1 MKKRLIKGSKA
12 ARDYMAKI
20 RSKIKTVKIGAAGD
34 YAKYEIAVIKKL
46 ASLLKKPYKTVLETV
61 NLDHSL
67 LDIISK
73 NFDKKVTV
81 LNCAKE
87 LKAKLIL
94 VAKKNPIQAFV
105 EILSKLPKAQTKEVK
120 PKFPIKLPATVT
132 IGGLP
137 IGFRGSWR
145 GQQFY
150 IVNQYD
156 IYGGVVCEFT
166 DSKTNEKFAVVT
178 SSSNPDMVIDEII
191 LWLQRRGVDFTRG
204 VQSVWDGEKELKQ
217 LHRDIKKL
225 VVELIKEIKAY
236 NKKAHKRPTVKK
248 APAKKVKAQRL
259 RPTKVAK
266 KTSIL
271 KESHLLKNN
280 LHDKGMIMP
289 HGYQIKR
296 SKSLLSGINQN
307 ITEEQVLNE
316 IQKTRLNIN
325 FLLFELKKH
334 NYDLKRNPYTLKAN
348 SYMRA
353 NLKDVIKTKRKAIVI
368 EKQFLKHLLQLKKL
382 I

>member
-1 MKKRLIKGSKA
+1 MRKLIKGSKE

-120 PKFPIKLPATVT
+120 PRFPIKLPATVT

-145 GQQFY
+145 GQPFY
-150 IVNQYD
+150 ISNQYD
-156 IYGGVVCEFT
+156 IYGNVVCELT
-166 DSKTNEKFAVVT
+166 DSKTNEKFASVT
-178 SSSNPDMVIDEII
+178 QTSKVDLVIDDAIFWLRDRGIVIHDDQDLKYLHKEIKPLI
-191 LWLQRRGVDFTRG
+191 VN
-204 VQSVWDGEKELKQ
+204 
-217 LHRDIKKL
+217 
-225 VVELIKEIKAY
+225 LIKEVKAY

-280 LHDKGMIMP
+280 LHHKGMIMP

-296 SKSLLSGINQN
+296 SKSVVSGITTIGN
-307 ITEEQVLNE
+307 ILKQGKQAFLLNWEDVYNKVGLYEVKLSMAKTIREKNE
-316 IQKTRLNIN
+316 I
-325 FLLFELKKH
+325 KKQ
-334 NYDLKRNPYTLKAN
+334 
-348 SYMRA
+348 
-353 NLKDVIKTKRKAIVI
+353 I
-368 EKQFLKHLLQLKKL
+368 KHLKTLVKEYEK
-382 I
+382 IYKTHYSKI